1 MEELFFNF
9 GKLDI
14 SLAVIFFRLHI
25 NLVNINLTLTQ
36 LKKNLIVFIKYL
48 TQSKKFEHGQNIF
61 ELADGIGINNSTSRF
76 GKYLQIIFKD
86 GVISGAKLTD
96 YLLEKSRIVTQ
107 ISEERNYHIFYELLE
122 GLPKEQKDKYGL
134 MSADK
139 YFYLNQGKLK
149 FSH

>member
-1 MEELFFNF
+1 MAYGQL
-9 GKLDI
+9 LI
-14 SLAVIFFRLHI
+14 LSL
-25 NLVNINLTLTQ
+25 
-36 LKKNLIVFIKYL
+36 
-48 TQSKKFEHGQNIF
+48 
-61 ELADGIGINNSTSRF
+61 NNSTSRF

-139 YFYLNQGKLK
+139 YFYLNQGKMKLK
-149 FSH
+149 SSFL

>member
-1 MEELFFNF
+1 MQIYHFW
-9 GKLDI
+9 
-14 SLAVIFFRLHI
+14 
-25 NLVNINLTLTQ
+25 Q
-36 LKKNLIVFIKYL
+36 W
-48 TQSKKFEHGQNIF
+48 SKKFERVQKKIERGQNIF

>member
-1 MEELFFNF
+1 MY
-9 GKLDI
+9 I
-14 SLAVIFFRLHI
+14 
-25 NLVNINLTLTQ
+25 TLQ
-36 LKKNLIVFIKYL
+36 W
-48 TQSKKFEHGQNIF
+48 SKKFERVQKILNTAKKIERGQNIF

>member
-1 MEELFFNF
+1 MINWKEIVLKSGDTEKQHLTRIRSLFVCSSCLNNF
-9 GKLDI
+9 
-14 SLAVIFFRLHI
+14 
-25 NLVNINLTLTQ
+25 
-36 LKKNLIVFIKYL
+36 
-48 TQSKKFEHGQNIF
+48 
-61 ELADGIGINNSTSRF
+61 TSRF

>member
-1 MEELFFNF
+1 MWWYFIWYYLKRIWDEPVHLKQLISSVWKHPVFVCSSCLNNF
-9 GKLDI
+9 
-14 SLAVIFFRLHI
+14 
-25 NLVNINLTLTQ
+25 
-36 LKKNLIVFIKYL
+36 
-48 TQSKKFEHGQNIF
+48 
-61 ELADGIGINNSTSRF
+61 TSRF

-149 FSH
+149 FIH